1 MNMNGNCVLLTS
13 LSDSAKK
20 LQVSGSKDEIE
31 RENEVLDD
39 RSLVEVATR
48 SEDSDYEREDINH
61 TRDLDDSL
69 HFSYNS
75 PTKGDSD
82 NDDSKQIETILSPK
96 VSSLLKSSEDALN
109 NVMDWIEDGSLRNSN
124 DEQDGLTSELKRLAD
139 AEQILRDE
147 LELSS
152 ISFGVQRSSDS
163 PVEYSSDESIEE
175 DNHIKDEIEEEQI
188 INKGLEETPE
198 ILESV
203 IVKEEKEK
211 EMLPGDAED
220 ILKSSNSAN
229 TNDSDD
235 IGEKKPYTLYD
246 HAEAIGVQHS
256 DDDLCYPSCPL
267 LDETDAR
274 NFLRSSFKSESL
286 DGERVAEVLS
296 CTREYIKPMSMDAL
310 CRIYKGIGYVNQRMT
325 VHDWE
330 KNDVHSGH
338 EVLPIRTVTIE
349 LRPDAQLDTIMTS
362 VYDSIVNAK
371 GRITNRE
378 NGNIRALLPGRFIH
392 NSSYAP
398 FTNCSTVKRD
408 VEWIGDH
415 IRLPPLI
422 VDLQVCAKKRG
433 MGVQRI
439 LLLRFYSIEE
449 DQVLDNV
456 APAVTLS
463 KGNGEVDPFIAKNCI
478 LRESAALLQ
487 RMQLQATGGIRNQAF
502 LVNRKT
508 NNNKNNGR
516 VGKILNLLRPLSRK
530 GRTKDTVPQGLHYQ
544 YNQTDSIESS
554 FIGTH
559 ARENLSEY
567 LLTSFEESPSIYSK
581 DTNALSALSRSDW
594 PFLQASWKFL
604 STCLVSLD
612 QKCLAFSSLNC
623 AKFGKFPLLPS
634 IDEYYVSQI
643 REIIRTSMI
652 ELLYKKVQQLEA
664 PVCEAEFQMK
674 QLKNVLEPMAYAYN
688 KTLPDL
694 PAITPINAY
703 PLLFEDSEKTCP
715 PWGESVLKVL
725 TEIGSESK
733 EFEDDASKPPHF
745 NYAREAVM
753 KVVNAFKTQLQ
764 IESDARFVQR
774 EQRVSDRMK
783 EINSYLVDAIEC
795 VGGSYGLN
803 IAATKAA
810 EKIHACA
817 DDCIIM
823 DEYNRER
830 TDRVKILPIE
840 DQVPLLTCGVIVKG
854 SPCTCYVTKHQLL
867 LASKRSPLFEGKYFS
882 IVQLNDINVFV
893 KTGKKTAL
901 KVIPSMIILKSSTD
915 GSEIC
920 NFRPSTGAHL
930 FQDFLNTVKQYAQN
944 YH

>member
-1 MNMNGNCVLLTS
+1 MNDNDVLLTS
-13 LSDSAKK
+13 LYDSATK

-39 RSLVEVATR
+39 RSLVEIATR

-175 DNHIKDEIEEEQI
+175 DKLIKGEIEEEEQNV
-188 INKGLEETPE
+188 NKDMEKAAE

-203 IVKEEKEK
+203 KVKDQDDETEK
-211 EMLPGDAED
+211 EMLFGDADEN
-220 ILKSSNSAN
+220 ITKFSTSVN
-229 TNDSDD
+229 TNISDD
-235 IGEKKPYTLYD
+235 IAEKKPYSLYD

-274 NFLRSSFKSESL
+274 NFLRSSFKTESL
-286 DGERVAEVLS
+286 DDEHVAEILS
-296 CTREYIKPMSMDAL
+296 CAREYIKPMSMDAL

-338 EVLPIRTVTIE
+338 EILPVRTVTIE

-371 GRITNRE
+371 GRITNRG

-392 NSSYAP
+392 NSSYVH

-422 VDLQVCAKKRG
+422 VDSQVCAKKRG
-433 MGVQRI
+433 VGVQRI

-463 KGNGEVDPFIAKNCI
+463 KGNGEVDSFIAKNCI
-478 LRESAALLQ
+478 FRESAALLQ

-502 LVNRKT
+502 TVNKKT
-508 NNNKNNGR
+508 NNNGR

-530 GRTKDTVPQGLHYQ
+530 GRTKETLPHGIHYQ

-581 DTNALSALSRSDW
+581 YKNAVSALSRADW

-612 QKCLAFSSLNC
+612 QKCLAFSTLNC
-623 AKFGKFPLLPS
+623 TKFGKFPLLPS
-634 IDEYYVSQI
+634 IDENYVSQI

-674 QLKNVLEPMAYAYN
+674 QLKNVLEPMAYAYD

-703 PLLFEDSEKTCP
+703 PLLFEDPEKTCP

-725 TEIGSESK
+725 TAIGSENK
-733 EFEDDASKPPHF
+733 ELEENANKSPHF

-753 KVVNAFKTQLQ
+753 KVADAFKAQLQ
-764 IESDARFVQR
+764 VESDARFVQR
-774 EQRVSDRMK
+774 EQRVLDRMK

-803 IAATKAA
+803 LAATKAA

-920 NFRPSTGAHL
+920 SFRPSTGAHL

-944 YH
+944 YY

>member
-1 MNMNGNCVLLTS
+1 MNMNGNGVLPTS

-48 SEDSDYEREDINH
+48 SEGSDYEREDINH

-163 PVEYSSDESIEE
+163 PVEYSSDESVEE

-310 CRIYKGIGYVNQRMT
+310 CRIYKDIGYVNQRMT

-392 NSSYAP
+392 NSSYVP

-422 VDLQVCAKKRG
+422 VDSQVCAKKRG

-439 LLLRFYSIEE
+439 LLLRFYSIEQ

-463 KGNGEVDPFIAKNCI
+463 KGNGEVDPFIVKNCI

-508 NNNKNNGR
+508 NNNK
-516 VGKILNLLRPLSRK
+516 KLS
-530 GRTKDTVPQGLHYQ
+530 
-544 YNQTDSIESS
+544 
-554 FIGTH
+554 
-559 ARENLSEY
+559 
-567 LLTSFEESPSIYSK
+567 
-581 DTNALSALSRSDW
+581 
-594 PFLQASWKFL
+594 
-604 STCLVSLD
+604 
-612 QKCLAFSSLNC
+612 
-623 AKFGKFPLLPS
+623 
-634 IDEYYVSQI
+634 
-643 REIIRTSMI
+643 
-652 ELLYKKVQQLEA
+652 
-664 PVCEAEFQMK
+664 
-674 QLKNVLEPMAYAYN
+674 
-688 KTLPDL
+688 
-694 PAITPINAY
+694 
-703 PLLFEDSEKTCP
+703 
-715 PWGESVLKVL
+715 
-725 TEIGSESK
+725 
-733 EFEDDASKPPHF
+733 
-745 NYAREAVM
+745 
-753 KVVNAFKTQLQ
+753 
-764 IESDARFVQR
+764 
-774 EQRVSDRMK
+774 
-783 EINSYLVDAIEC
+783 
-795 VGGSYGLN
+795 
-803 IAATKAA
+803 
-810 EKIHACA
+810 
-817 DDCIIM
+817 
-823 DEYNRER
+823 
-830 TDRVKILPIE
+830 
-840 DQVPLLTCGVIVKG
+840 
-854 SPCTCYVTKHQLL
+854 
-867 LASKRSPLFEGKYFS
+867 
-882 IVQLNDINVFV
+882 
-893 KTGKKTAL
+893 
-901 KVIPSMIILKSSTD
+901 
-915 GSEIC
+915 
-920 NFRPSTGAHL
+920 
-930 FQDFLNTVKQYAQN
+930 
-944 YH
+944 